1 MVLHDINNWTCN
13 ADKTWINLA
22 GMTICKPNVQLWLEI
37 IFKNTNTRIS
47 FNLFHPKCWPSV
59 QTCCIISQEG
69 VQYENALLEC
79 VFHQSQHQFIRRKT
93 WFIKGMTHFPSVRV
107 LPCLLRGSAWSI
119 NKCTILLRVWRWDL
133 NPFSSVPDAGNAQR
147 TTSAVSSPLAAVTW
161 ASVTEGH

>member
-1 MVLHDINNWTCN
+1 MVLNDNNRTCN

-22 GMTICKPNVQLWLEI
+22 GLTICKPNVQQWLEI
-37 IFKNTNTRIS
+37 IFKKANIRIS
-47 FNLFHPKCWPSV
+47 FNLFTKFWPSV

-93 WFIKGMTHFPSVRV
+93 WFIKGMTHFPSVRA
-107 LPCLLRGSAWSI
+107 LPCLLRLHVKHKQMHNI
-119 NKCTILLRVWRWDL
+119 LRVWRWDL

-147 TTSAVSSPLAAVTW
+147 TTSAVSSPLVAITW
-161 ASVTEGH
+161 ASVSEGH